1 MRFAHKFAQYVLI
14 LHCPWDTITSPP
26 VANWKEFKLYVN
38 RLRTTG
44 TLICITRLHWIGI
57 LANGLPPKDNDKL
70 AVMSYRAC
78 LSEVWACTRK
88 PAERF
93 FHRSMRTHNGN
104 GRDEEDDGDIT
115 AERRERAENA
125 IGKMVADVASND
137 PATLAKQEKNMAF
150 CNSSTCA
157 LRAMLGAA
165 QTPAIPVADD
175 GGDSGNGAPLHGT
188 VVFPTLR

>member
-1 MRFAHKFAQYVLI
+1 
-14 LHCPWDTITSPP
+14 
-26 VANWKEFKLYVN
+26 
-38 RLRTTG
+38 
-44 TLICITRLHWIGI
+44 
-57 LANGLPPKDNDKL
+57 
-70 AVMSYRAC
+70 
-78 LSEVWACTRK
+78 
-88 PAERF
+88 
-93 FHRSMRTHNGN
+93 MRTHNGN

-175 GGDSGNGAPLHGT
+175 VGDSGNGAPLHGT